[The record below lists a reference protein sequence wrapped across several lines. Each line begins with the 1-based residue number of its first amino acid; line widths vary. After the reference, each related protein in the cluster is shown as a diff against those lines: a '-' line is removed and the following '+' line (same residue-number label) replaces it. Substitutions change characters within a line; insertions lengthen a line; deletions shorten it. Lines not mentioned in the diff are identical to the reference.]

1 MPAFKDSALSV
12 SVSNFARPAIAS
24 GRIYIVE
31 VLLNLLIR
39 TLRLAAIALALLGVS
54 AAHAQGLTKV
64 RFSLDWRFEGQTSF
78 LHMAKING
86 WFEQEGLD
94 VQIDAGNGSA
104 AAIQRIASGAYDIAL
119 GDITAL
125 IEFMGNNPGPSRMQM
140 VYLLYDEAPIA
151 LYSLKKFGYKSVA
164 DAAAKPVT
172 GHTFE
177 IHRKLWPLI
186 ARAAKFD
193 PEQVKWVTL
202 DASLRANALI
212 KGDAQFTGGFYNMP
226 LEFYARGVKP
236 EELQEF
242 RIADLGIK
250 VYGNGVIVSSKL
262 IAESPKAVAA
272 FVKVVNR
279 AFRDGLSDPA
289 TSIRFLKQRE
299 PLVDEKTEL
308 QRFTML
314 FPAMLTDRSRSNGL
328 GAVNKLI
335 LDTQVEDVATS
346 FRLKTRPSSDLIFN
360 SSFLPPKSDR
370 IPLPGKLAA
379 AK

>member
-1 MPAFKDSALSV
+1 MHT
-12 SVSNFARPAIAS
+12 
-24 GRIYIVE
+24 
-31 VLLNLLIR
+31 LIR
-39 TLRLAAIALALLGVS
+39 SFVIAFAMLLAPGTVQ
-54 AAHAQGLTKV
+54 AQGPVKI

-78 LHMAKING
+78 LHMAKLNG

-125 IEFMGNNPGPSRMQM
+125 IEFMGNNPGPTRMQM

-151 LYSLKKFGYKSVA
+151 LYSLKKYGYKTVA

-193 PEQVKWVTL
+193 PEQVKWVTV
-202 DASLRANALI
+202 DAALRANTLI

-226 LEFYARGVKP
+226 LEFFARGVKP
-236 EELQEF
+236 DELQEF

-250 VYGNGVIVSSKL
+250 VYGNGVIVSSRL
-262 IAESPKAVAA
+262 INENPKAVAA

-279 AFRDGLSDPA
+279 AFREGLADPA

-299 PLVDEKTEL
+299 PLVDEKAEL

-314 FPAMLTDRSRSNGL
+314 FPAMLTERSRSNGL

-335 LDTQVEDVATS
+335 LDNQVDDVASS
-346 FRLKTRPSSDLIFN
+346 FKLKTKPSPDLIFN
-360 SSFLPPKSDR
+360 SAFLPPKAER
-370 IPLPGKLAA
+370 LPLPGRQAA
-379 AK
+379 AR